1 MLPNEAVTR
10 DVESRER
17 LTRMQSRLDAKRER
31 EVEDERFNER
41 VKSRLSYWNLDRN
54 RAEEDQLKR
63 YEDYRHNKFLEQ
75 IKGDTHT
82 NKSMDNL
89 NKSIVLKDPHEQIP
103 EDEVKSQT
111 QSRSV
116 LSERIRLMRINNAKI
131 LGLDE
136 DNVKMLKDLG
146 RGEEGTEYNP
156 PLIESRDKSNILLS
170 YSHPDLH
177 PNLMKSK
184 KELEKSNENENTR
197 PNTSMTNK
205 T

>member
-1 MLPNEAVTR
+1 
-10 DVESRER
+10 
-17 LTRMQSRLDAKRER
+17 MQSRLDAKRER
-31 EVEDERFNER
+31 EVEDDRFNER
-41 VKSRLSYWNLDRN
+41 VKSRLSQWNLDRN

-75 IKGDTHT
+75 IRGDSANPN
-82 NKSMDNL
+82 NKSVDNL
-89 NKSIVLKDPHEQIP
+89 RKSIVLKDPHEQTIA
-103 EDEVKSQT
+103 EDNLNNANT
-111 QSRSV
+111 QSKSV
-116 LSERIRLMRINNAKI
+116 LSERLRLMRINNAKI
-131 LGLDE
+131 LGIEE
-136 DNVKMLKDLG
+136 DTVKLMKDIG
-146 RGEEGTEYNP
+146 RGEEGAEMSR

-184 KELEKSNENENTR
+184 KELEKSNENELTR